1 MVKGKILNTKI
12 QLMVG
17 QKSRAG
23 VSIDSDERGENS
35 DAFINIQNFSGI
47 QNQQLL
53 GVFDGH
59 GPGGAKIS
67 HSVK

>member
-17 QKSRAG
+17 QKSWAG

-47 QNQQLL
+47 QN
-53 GVFDGH
+53 
-59 GPGGAKIS
+59 
-67 HSVK
+67 